1 MRGKALRIV
10 LWALAVLGLVG
21 LVTIAAAGSTSTG
34 SGESRRPSYALFDT
48 ALSLALVAMLASVV
62 LLVYAVAHGNGSPT
76 DNRRP
81 GSDLLAIVAVVAFA
95 ILIGT
100 SDVSTWLQSTLREPA
115 QQSRVGATPNRPE
128 DETGAPSRPAFTWVP
143 LAVILSFTA
152 VAVAAMVLAE
162 RRRRRARF
170 GREAVE
176 EAIVDALDDMLD
188 DLRAEADPRRAVIAA
203 YARLERVLAAHGV
216 ARSASETQEE
226 YVARIFGQLEID
238 FRSIRRLTD
247 LFVVAKFSQHV
258 VDVDMKEE
266 AIDILEQVRDELRAA
281 ETHSG
286 EQPAGA
292 LPAGRA

>member
-1 MRGKALRIV
+1 M
-10 LWALAVLGLVG
+10 
-21 LVTIAAAGSTSTG
+21 
-34 SGESRRPSYALFDT
+34 
-48 ALSLALVAMLASVV
+48 
-62 LLVYAVAHGNGSPT
+62 
-76 DNRRP
+76 
-81 GSDLLAIVAVVAFA
+81 
-95 ILIGT
+95 
-100 SDVSTWLQSTLREPA
+100 
-115 QQSRVGATPNRPE
+115 
-128 DETGAPSRPAFTWVP
+128 
-143 LAVILSFTA
+143 
-152 VAVAAMVLAE
+152 AVAAMVLAE

-176 EAIVDALDDMLD
+176 EAIVDTLDDMLD

-226 YVARIFGQLEID
+226 YVVRIFGQLEID

-286 EQPAGA
+286 EQRAGP
-292 LPAGRA
+292 LPAGPA

>member
-1 MRGKALRIV
+1 MRGNPFRVV
-10 LWALAVLGLVG
+10 LWALAVLGLLG
-21 LVTIAAAGSTSTG
+21 LVTIAATGSTSTG
-34 SGESRRPSYALFDT
+34 SGESRRPSYVLFDT
-48 ALSLALVAMLASVV
+48 ALGLGFVAMLAFVV
-62 LLVYAVAHGNGSPT
+62 FLVYALAHRSPT

-81 GSDLLAIVAVVAFA
+81 GSGLLAIVGVVAFA
-95 ILIGT
+95 MLIGT

-128 DETGAPSRPAFTWVP
+128 DETGAPNRPAFTWVP

-152 VAVAAMVLAE
+152 LAVAAMVLAE

-176 EAIVDALDDMLD
+176 EAIIDALDDMLD

-281 ETHSG
+281 ETHRG

-292 LPAGRA
+292 LPAGPA

>member
-10 LWALAVLGLVG
+10 LWALAVLSLVG

-48 ALSLALVAMLASVV
+48 ALSLVLVAMLASVV
-62 LLVYAVAHGNGSPT
+62 FLVYAVAHGNGSPP

-81 GSDLLAIVAVVAFA
+81 GRDLLAIVGVVALA

-128 DETGAPSRPAFTWVP
+128 DETGAPNRPAFTWVP

-162 RRRRRARF
+162 RRRRARF

-281 ETHSG
+281 ETHNG

-292 LPAGRA
+292 LPAGPA